1 MEERNRLYKIITGQL
16 YRVGTVAR
24 EDSQTN
30 SREPVSDPYMEL
42 TRLMDDYDCIK
53 IRKAE
58 ALPIYLAVMDD
69 YDCIVDAIE
78 QLLDCMRE
86 LEGVTVRTPCS
97 DSQA

>member
-24 EDSQTN
+24 EDSQNN

-42 TRLMDDYDCIK
+42 TRLK

-78 QLLDCMRE
+78 QLLNCMRE
-86 LEGVTVRTPCS
+86 MEGATVRTPYS

>member
-1 MEERNRLYKIITGQL
+1 MEDINRLYKIITGQL

-24 EDSQTN
+24 EDGQNN

-42 TRLMDDYDCIK
+42 TRLK

-69 YDCIVDAIE
+69 YDCIVESID
-78 QLLDCMRE
+78 QLLNCMRE
-86 LEGVTVRTPCS
+86 MEGATVRPYS